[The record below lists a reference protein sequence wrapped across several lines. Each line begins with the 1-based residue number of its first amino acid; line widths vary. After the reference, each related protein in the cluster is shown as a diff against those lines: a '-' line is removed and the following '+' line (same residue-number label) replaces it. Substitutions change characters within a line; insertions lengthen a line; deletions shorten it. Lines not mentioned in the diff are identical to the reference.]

1 VAVSFNFQTAKFQ
14 IPTRKTLVNWILLVA
29 YQEQKVVKDISY
41 IFCDDEY
48 LLHLNKKYLQHNTY
62 TDVITFNYST
72 SKETTGEI
80 YVSIDRVREN
90 ALKFKVPEL
99 QELLRVLVHGLL
111 HCFGYSDQTYK
122 SKSVMRRKENNYVKI
137 YFNV

>member
-1 VAVSFNFQTAKFQ
+1 VAVSFIFQTAKFP

-41 IFCDDEY
+41 IFCDDDY
-48 LLHLNKKYLQHNTY
+48 VLHLNKKFLQHNTY
-62 TDVITFNYST
+62 TDVITFDYST
-72 SKETTGEI
+72 SKEITGEI

-111 HCFGYSDQTYK
+111 HCFGYSDQTTK
-122 SKSVMRRKENNYVKI
+122 SKAEMRRKENRYLKV
-137 YFNV
+137 YFSM